1 MRRVRSTD
9 QCRLGSGKKN
19 FDIKDSLHFTGDLC
33 CLKQKVGLETDTFD
47 LSDQLDGIRG
57 CISCD

>member
-1 MRRVRSTD
+1 MCGLPINVD
-9 QCRLGSGKKN
+9 KDLAKKN